1 MLGFAEANKHLLP
14 QIQTKKDMAKV
25 FGDVDPLAPQRQD
38 EREKRVQKQ
47 RDLGK
52 QIVDMLAEPEQY
64 AKEVTQILQDYY
76 ADQINSRQSAL
87 TTKQKRNLA
96 KICLRLLD
104 ANKLQPGQVG
114 LAIRFAFFTLD
125 GEGSDKLD
133 SEVLEDLFSI
143 L

>member
-25 FGDVDPLAPQRQD
+25 FGDVDPLATQRQD

-76 ADQINSRQSAL
+76 ADQINSR
-87 TTKQKRNLA
+87 
-96 KICLRLLD
+96 
-104 ANKLQPGQVG
+104 
-114 LAIRFAFFTLD
+114 
-125 GEGSDKLD
+125 
-133 SEVLEDLFSI
+133 
-143 L
+143 